1 MPLLVNIPLTIAPL
15 LVYNII
21 AFGVIGTF
29 PGDPWVLPVMTVELA
44 SNARWTMVLGDLMI
58 LAGLALLFVEILK
71 ATRVGAASVID
82 HMLSALV
89 FAVYLAEFLI
99 VAEAAS
105 SVFFILAVIA
115 LIDLIAGFTISIHGA
130 RRDVAFGPHNGH

>member
-1 MPLLVNIPLTIAPL
+1 MPFLVNIPLTVAPL

-21 AFGVIGTF
+21 AYGVIGAF

-44 SNARWTMVLGDLMI
+44 SQARWTMVLGDLMI
-58 LAGLALLFVEILK
+58 LVALLLLFVEIIK
-71 ATRVGAASVID
+71 ATRIGSNSALD

-99 VAEAAS
+99 VPVAAS
-105 SVFFILAVIA
+105 SVFFILLVIS
-115 LIDLIAGFTISIHGA
+115 LIDLVAGFTVTIHGA
-130 RRDVAFGPHNGH
+130 RRDVAFGPHDRH